1 MYVYD
6 DVFKNSWKLLKNCT
20 VVLKKSENKIKK
32 NMKIIVLNNNVFK
45 INYTTS
51 QNNITRII
59 PEIRNYTSEKFHIQE
74 KLRMIIIPEAM
85 QILIW
90 PALKHKKK
98 QQILLALTCYK

>member
-1 MYVYD
+1 
-6 DVFKNSWKLLKNCT
+6 
-20 VVLKKSENKIKK
+20 
-32 NMKIIVLNNNVFK
+32 MKIIVLNNNVFK

-85 QILIW
+85 QILI
-90 PALKHKKK
+90 
-98 QQILLALTCYK
+98 